1 MAGDPVFG
9 EITLVPAIEQA
20 VLVTLQTY
28 SPTYL
33 REMERRTGRDFEA
46 LPDVASWRA
55 TDDLLDRFPEQQLP
69 AVQLQCTT
77 DIDLTTRA
85 QDIVAGIRG
94 TIDVVVQSNEAEA
107 ARELASIYAFSLGL
121 IIAQNPALDKSV
133 KCIGTG
139 WEKMTVPEVGKLKAS
154 SRWLAFGSATIVLA
168 IEGFASPLMGP
179 EEPQVGETPPPMYP
193 EVTSHKLTVE
203 LEDKDA

>member
-9 EITLVPAIEQA
+9 EITLVPQIEKA
-20 VLVTLQTY
+20 VLATLQLY
-28 SPTYL
+28 SPSYL
-33 REMERRTGRDFEA
+33 REMERRVGLDFEA
-46 LPDVASWRA
+46 LPDVKSWRA
-55 TDDLLDRFPEQQLP
+55 TDDILDRFPEQQIP

-94 TIDVVVQSNEAEA
+94 TIDVIVQSNEAEP
-107 ARELASIYAFSLGL
+107 ARELASIYAYSLGL
-121 IIAQNPALDKSV
+121 IVVQNPALDKSV
-133 KCIGTG
+133 KCIGTA
-139 WEKMTVPEVGKLKAS
+139 WEELSVPEVGRLKSS

-168 IEGFASPLMGP
+168 VEGFASQLMGP

-193 EVTSHKLTVE
+193 EVESHRLTME
-203 LEDKDA
+203 LEEDD

>member
-20 VLVTLQTY
+20 VLATLQTY

-33 REMERRTGRDFEA
+33 REMERRTGRAFEA
-46 LPDVASWRA
+46 LPDVASWRP
-55 TDDLLDRFPEQQLP
+55 TDDILDRFPEQQIP

-107 ARELASIYAFSLGL
+107 ARELASIYAYSLGL
-121 IIAQNPALDKSV
+121 IVVQNPALDKSV
-133 KCIGTG
+133 KCVGTG
-139 WEKMTVPEVGKLKAS
+139 WEKMGVPEFGKLKAD
-154 SRWLAFGSATIVLA
+154 SRWLAFGSATIILA
-168 IEGFASPLMGP
+168 VEGFATVMAGP

-193 EVTSHKLTVE
+193 EVESHRLTVE
-203 LEDKDA
+203 LEDDD